1 MIYYVIVSVSFIL
14 NLFVLTYDDILY
26 PKCLLGFYVLH
37 QDDPRRP
44 KHVGEIIVTKQ
55 IQN

>member
-1 MIYYVIVSVSFIL
+1 MIYYVIVFVSFIL

-26 PKCLLGFYVLH
+26 PKCLLGFYVLS
-37 QDDPRRP
+37 QDDSRRP

>member
-1 MIYYVIVSVSFIL
+1 MICYVIVFVSFIL
-14 NLFVLTYDDILY
+14 NLFVLTYDILY

-37 QDDPRRP
+37 QNDHRRP